1 MQDKD
6 LRPLRERREWLDVQ
20 DELKGTVKAP
30 TKASLRAEAKQPFR
44 LTRTFI
50 FGGLGAAA
58 TLALLI
64 TATRVAAIMAQGG
77 DSPELQARI
86 HAKYTTL
93 CKLFKYPPKTFPCL
107 PIL

>member
-20 DELKGTVKAP
+20 DELKGTVKAA

-77 DSPELQARI
+77 ASPELQACSCTGSLHPASFRI
-86 HAKYTTL
+86 AHPRR
-93 CKLFKYPPKTFPCL
+93 FQ
-107 PIL
+107 

>member
-1 MQDKD
+1 

-20 DELKGTVKAP
+20 DELQGTVKAA

-58 TLALLI
+58 ALAFLI
-64 TATRVAAIMAQGG
+64 TATRVAAIIAKGG
-77 DSPELQARI
+77 ESPELQAC
-86 HAKYTTL
+86 H
-93 CKLFKYPPKTFPCL
+93 PPPPTEASLQPSLASGISATFDT
-107 PIL
+107 